1 MTMSIF
7 RCAAPL
13 WLMTYHTYFKENKMD
28 KSTLDPPPYSGP
40 GPGFAVQQQVVVV
53 SQSLPTDS
61 PGEMMCPQCRIN
73 VVTMTEYKVGT
84 LSWLI
89 GGIIFL
95 TCFLPFCWIPFC
107 VPSCKDVKH
116 TCPRCHTTIHVH
128 KRL

>member
-1 MTMSIF
+1 
-7 RCAAPL
+7 
-13 WLMTYHTYFKENKMD
+13 MD
-28 KSTLDPPPYSGP
+28 KNEKAQLSSPYP
-40 GPGFAVQQQVVVV
+40 GPPGAARNNLHQPAQPIYDTAIEPQPQTMVVV